1 MFDGKMHQIVCP
13 EIQSSRCC
21 LYLIGF
27 GPSLTCNR
35 TVFCHAA
42 NHAVCRATPCSQC
55 HAYHASTMPYRAK
68 PCNTMQHLAI
78 FLRNIQQC
86 RTTYIMKN
94 TCNIQCNNKQH
105 HIRAVTCNI
114 DATRGNPVVPCL
126 GRGRPGHPVRDGF
139 VRSRLEHGERGAHA
153 LQA

>member
-1 MFDGKMHQIVCP
+1 MSRDPKQPLLFIPHWFWAISNV
-13 EIQSSRCC
+13 QSYRV
-21 LYLIGF
+21 L
-27 GPSLTCNR
+27 
-35 TVFCHAA
+35 
-42 NHAVCRATPCSQC
+42 PCSQPC
-55 HAYHASTMPYRAK
+55 SVSCNTMQPMPCVPCKHHASTMPYRAK

-86 RTTYIMKN
+86 RATYIMKN